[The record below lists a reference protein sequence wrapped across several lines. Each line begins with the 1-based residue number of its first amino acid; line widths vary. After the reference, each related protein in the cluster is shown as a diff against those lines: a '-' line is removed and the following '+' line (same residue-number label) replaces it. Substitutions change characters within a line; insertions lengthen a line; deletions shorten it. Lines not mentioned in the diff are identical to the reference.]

1 MAIFGPIGGKIV
13 TIGILI
19 SVYGAL
25 NGYTMTG
32 IRIPYAL
39 ALDNLMP
46 FSRQFQKLS
55 KRFVVPYVLWNFPVS
70 CSHYHD
76 VFGTFDLL
84 TDMLVL
90 LCGCLIY

>member
-55 KRFVVPYVLWNFPVS
+55 KRFVVPYVRNFPVS

-76 VFGTFDLL
+76 VFRNLRFIDGYVSFCY
-84 TDMLVL
+84 VAV
-90 LCGCLIY
+90 

>member
-1 MAIFGPIGGKIV
+1 
-13 TIGILI
+13 
-19 SVYGAL
+19 
-25 NGYTMTG
+25 MTG

-55 KRFVVPYVLWNFPVS
+55 KRCCSLRCWNFPVS

>member
-1 MAIFGPIGGKIV
+1 MQLRMLLWLFGPIGGKIV

-46 FSRQFQKLS
+46 FSRQFQ
-55 KRFVVPYVLWNFPVS
+55 S
-70 CSHYHD
+70 CLNA
-76 VFGTFDLL
+76 LL
-84 TDMLVL
+84 FLMLL
-90 LCGCLIY
+90 EFSS